1 MKPIRNISR
10 RSFVKSIGLA
20 SGGLILACNTGVFSN
35 DEAKEHTGPI
45 TEFNPN
51 LFVQLNSDGSL
62 ILVASRS
69 EMGNGV
75 RTSLPSVIAD
85 EMEADWTRVEIR
97 QATGDKKYGDQNT
110 DGSRS
115 IRYLYGTMRTMGAT
129 VKAMLLQAAAQKW
142 DVPVEEC
149 TAANHFIK
157 HSSGKKIGFGDL
169 VEIAK
174 TLPVPENAPLK
185 DPKNFKYIGKELP
198 SIDVEDYANGKAIF
212 GLDKRLPNMKFAAVK
227 RCPVTF
233 GTVKSFDKTAAMA
246 VPGVIDVVEIPKINR
261 PFGALGGVAVVATNT
276 WAAFKGRDA
285 LEVTW
290 DEGANNSYS
299 SDTYMEEITANL
311 FKGTKV
317 AKDQG
322 NVNKAFKNAAKIVE
336 STFQLPH
343 LSHAPMEV
351 PNAVAWVQGDTCEV
365 WAPTQE
371 PQATRDEV
379 TNYLD
384 VPRDN
389 VTVNVTFLGG
399 GFGRKSKP
407 DYIVEA
413 VVISKAINEPVQV
426 VWSREDDIRH
436 GYYHTVSAQ
445 HMKAA
450 IDANGTVTGWQH
462 KFGLPSITSTFS
474 PGVEFAAGWEIGSA
488 SNAPFEIENMKVEV
502 GKAPAHVRI
511 GWLRSVINIPHG
523 FSLNVFADECAA
535 AAGMD
540 PLEHRLKL
548 IGSDRKLGEEDN
560 PYRFNSARLKN
571 VLKRAAKNANWGKTL
586 PEGHAYGLAVHYS
599 FLSYVASIVEVSV
612 KNDEV
617 KVHKVWTCID
627 CGTVVNKNTVRS
639 QMEGSAVFGMSLAFY
654 GKITAKDGAIEQGNY
669 DDYKMVRMPQ
679 APEIHVD
686 IVESTEAPSGVGEPG
701 VPVMAP
707 AIVNA
712 IFKATGKR
720 YHNLPLE
727 DHGLRLG

>member
-1 MKPIRNISR
+1 MKPIRNLSR

-20 SGGLILACNTGVFSN
+20 SGGLILACNTAVFSN
-35 DEAKEHTGPI
+35 EESKENRGPI
-45 TEFNPN
+45 TDFNPN
-51 LFVQLNSDGSL
+51 LFVQLNSDGTL

-85 EMEADWTRVEIR
+85 EMEADWNRVEIR
-97 QATGDKKYGDQNT
+97 QATGDKKFGDQNT

-115 IRYLYGTMRTMGAT
+115 IRYLYGTMRQMGAT
-129 VKAMLLQAAAQKW
+129 VKVMLLQAAAQKW
-142 DVPVEEC
+142 NVPVEEC
-149 TAANHFIK
+149 TAVNHFIK

-174 TLPVPENAPLK
+174 TLEVPENAPLK
-185 DPKNFKYIGKELP
+185 NPKDFKYIGKELP
-198 SIDVEDYANGKAIF
+198 SIDVGKYADGSAVF
-212 GLDKRLPNMKFAAVK
+212 GLDIRLPNMKFAAVK

-233 GTVKSFDKTAAMA
+233 GTVKSFNKTAAMA
-246 VPGVIDVVEIPKINR
+246 IPGVVDVIEIPKINR
-261 PFGALGGVAVVATNT
+261 PFGALGGVAVVADNT
-276 WAAFKGRDA
+276 WAAFKGVDA

-290 DEGANNSYS
+290 EEGANRVYS
-299 SDTYMEEITANL
+299 SDKYMEEITANL

-317 AKDQG
+317 AKDKG
-322 NVNKAFKNAAKIVE
+322 NVESAFKNADKIVE

-371 PQATRDEV
+371 PQATRSEV
-379 TNYLD
+379 TAYLD
-384 VPRDN
+384 VPREN

-413 VVISKAINEPVQV
+413 VVVSKAINAPVQV
-426 VWSREDDIRH
+426 VWTREDDIKH

-450 IDANGTVTGWQH
+450 IDADGKVTGWQH

-474 PGVEFAAGWEIGSA
+474 PGVEYAAGWEIGSA
-488 SNAPFEIENMKVEV
+488 SNAPFEIDNMKVEV

-523 FSLNVFADECAA
+523 FSVNVFADECAT

-548 IGSDRKLGEEDN
+548 IGSDRMLGKEGN
-560 PYRFNSARLKN
+560 PYRFNSTRLKN
-571 VLKRAAKNANWGKTL
+571 VLKRAAKNAEWGKTL
-586 PEGHAYGLAVHYS
+586 PDGHAYGLAVHYS

-612 KNDEV
+612 KNGKA

-627 CGTVVNKNTVRS
+627 CGIAVNKNTVRS

-669 DDYKMVRMPQ
+669 DDYKMVRMYQ

-701 VPVMAP
+701 VPVIAP

-712 IFKATGKR
+712 IAKITGKY

-727 DHGLRLG
+727 DHGLV